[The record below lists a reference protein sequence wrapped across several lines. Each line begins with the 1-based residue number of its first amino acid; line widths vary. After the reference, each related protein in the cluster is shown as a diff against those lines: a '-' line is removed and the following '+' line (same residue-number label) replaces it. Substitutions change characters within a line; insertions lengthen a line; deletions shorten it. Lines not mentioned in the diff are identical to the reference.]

1 MLTMHDA
8 TLGDLPALSRR
19 TRDLVA
25 TSRWTALLAGLSALA
40 TVGQTRVI
48 HRASVTAV
56 DPMLLPAVRMA
67 DWLALF
73 TGAALVL
80 ASIVGVIRWALWTR
94 DAFALGSSLGLRSL
108 RTRGAS
114 AAWSFVIPLVQL
126 WRPFLVLVEL
136 TRALDRERIPA
147 GAPVAS
153 QEATEHY
160 RQNAVGAAVD
170 DRPLPSVPIGA
181 WWALWLGGWALT
193 RVAAFTHDGA
203 RTLVDLRTSLT
214 IDLFAALALAAA
226 ALLAA
231 RVAVGL
237 DARLRERAARVGGA
251 R

>member
-1 MLTMHDA
+1 MHD
-8 TLGDLPALSRR
+8 TPLCDLHALSRR

-48 HRASVTAV
+48 HRASFAAI
-56 DPMLLPAVRMA
+56 DLFAVRA
-67 DWLALF
+67 VDWLALF

-80 ASIVGVIRWALWTR
+80 ASLVGLVRWALWTR
-94 DAFALGSSLGLRSL
+94 DAFALGASLGLRSL
-108 RTRGAS
+108 RTRGTS

-126 WRPFLVLVEL
+126 WRPFLALVEL

-147 GAPVAS
+147 AAPVAS

-160 RQNAVGAAVD
+160 RQNAVGAVVD

-231 RVAVGL
+231 RVALGL
-237 DARLRERAARVGGA
+237 DARLHERAERVGGA